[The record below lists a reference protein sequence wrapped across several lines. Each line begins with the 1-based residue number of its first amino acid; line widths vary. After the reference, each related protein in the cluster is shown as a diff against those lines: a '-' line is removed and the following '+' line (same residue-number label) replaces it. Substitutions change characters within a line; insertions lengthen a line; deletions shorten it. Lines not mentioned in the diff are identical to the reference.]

1 MNKVLT
7 TVILKGIRYAS
18 LIPLLSVLAT
28 AQTATWQ
35 QVQPGTHSW
44 QDPLNWSTGVV
55 PNGTSAVVSFGNNP
69 LGAQTIGLDE
79 NVVFGTLSFGN
90 SKGSYTLAASM
101 ADTLTLFNDGFG
113 ATISNLGTAS
123 NVISTVLDLADG
135 PNTFHIADGRLTLD
149 GVVTGSNGFTKTGDG
164 WLVLRRSN
172 TYTGETSLEDGIT
185 LVAQANNDNAVLGA
199 TGAGNGTLILPGA
212 TLAFVNDGSDAGS
225 TTTGGGTLNTETVS
239 VSGSGYLNNG
249 AIRSYAGRE
258 QNVVGG
264 AVTITGDTRFQSQA
278 GTLAFASTT
287 TLGSNNLR
295 VGGTGFVSFGTADTN
310 GNVTGNGTITH
321 FGINGFRMMQTTNAF
336 AGSIVSELGEIRAEN
351 GNNTTGVNPYSN
363 LASLTLRNSALR
375 LIFPNGAAT
384 APSVVANARFS
395 TTAPISMRSSYIY
408 LEHAAF
414 GTVGTANVN
423 LFNYNVAQ
431 GFGQTTLES
440 GGNKITTRSARAGGS
455 VTLTFADLIR
465 PNPATILE
473 LQIDSLQDNAFWG
486 ITGGRHRILNSALEA
501 TSTNVPFVG
510 GWAFYGGE
518 FLKYVAVANGGFGYR
533 QLETADQAVDTTEA
547 TWNSAQNVRI
557 TSANRSL
564 PLGTTT
570 INSLNLRSTT
580 GRTLS
585 GVAGSTLVVESGGIL
600 TSDATHT
607 LSVPSLTA
615 GAGDNY
621 HLNLITWSSNNI
633 RSAIVDNGANA
644 VSLVKAGSNTSS
656 FFTANSYTGKT
667 YLVDGMFRDV
677 IGARNTIALGGGNL
691 HMVGD
696 ADSQAVYET
705 DLSFSRALGAG
716 NGEVQFTGGGG
727 FGGGSV
733 GFSAYGAPINVNFGG
748 AASTVV
754 WGSTHFNPGIFTLN
768 GGNATHVVTL
778 ANPVDLGNE
787 QRYIRLDGN
796 ASAGNR
802 AVLGV
807 MAGDLFNGGVVK
819 RGGGVLV
826 FDNAK
831 TYTQGTIVNEGELWL
846 RGQGTAG
853 ANVVGND
860 ILIGSAARL
869 KLDGPANVGSRQLIS
884 MLNQEDN
891 NASAIAFGPGYG
903 DGSNIRFHTFLSDAD
918 AAGQLGSHD
927 VYIHNQQTGNDRR
940 NRIAVQ
946 ISGLHNFSADVMD
959 QIVNVAP
966 DVEAWFGADTGNG
979 TFTGTSL
986 PATGR
991 TKTGSNKF
999 FRLGSGGGTITI
1011 ANANVLDGPSPL
1023 IVGAEDQNG
1032 RVNIGG
1038 VVYLPQAQNYS
1049 GTVAQTVGTALT
1061 AGNLIGAGGVLVV
1074 GNNGALNSGNN
1085 NISLRGGEI
1094 RFGINP
1100 NNSFLGGV
1108 DTQYALRNI
1117 FVKTANAVV
1126 RTIPITGGSNGIL
1139 QLNEL
1144 TMRMDDADRVVTI
1157 GTIGTHYT
1165 QTVFNGAVTLENGAT
1180 ARNAFIDVGIDNS
1193 FQSGIGVAVLN
1204 GVVAQTGAGAVNL
1217 QKRQGGALVLKN
1229 DNTYAG
1235 STNVQQGRL
1244 VIAHPGAAGIA
1255 GSTINMNTNNDRR
1268 SDLEFLL
1275 DGTGPFTVDNIIN
1288 TNGGNDGSTRII
1300 RVGSLD
1306 GASTNQEVRVASLI
1320 SNAGGAAT
1328 TGNAASAIYFDGNN
1342 GYKLT
1347 ITGATT
1353 LTRTLTD
1360 FRTRGALVTLAGA
1373 VGGAGALN
1381 KYEQGT
1387 LVLSGNNAYTGATAI
1402 YSGYLVAASDT
1413 AFGNTSSA
1421 ITFNGGSFGQLLASG
1436 TRTIN
1441 RAITNSATG
1450 STQTVGGL
1458 DTGAKTFSGP
1468 ITLARGINVTA
1479 VPGGDVSF
1487 TGVISGATFGVTMA
1501 GSGTVILNP
1510 AGGTGNTYTGATT
1523 VANGTLV
1530 GRAQATSGS
1539 PFGVNSAFTITNGA
1553 LRLENTTGGANTTVS
1568 TGALNVSSGNA
1579 TVVVDNTTSAST
1591 TFTFGSLVRTNS
1603 GTLVLRGA
1611 TTDIGSAGAE
1621 KVSFTAAPTVA
1632 KGTIGTW
1639 AAIQSSGN
1647 AAHFAGFSGGN
1658 IVTATYTASNVDLD
1672 TAAGASDLL
1681 DLGAVG
1687 GNLTAARTA
1696 YAFRTNAL
1704 VNLNGNTLKLG
1715 DAPSGTIGQAG
1726 MILNNGAD
1734 VTSGTVDMGTNALHV
1749 YTDDAAVSTLSSAIG
1764 NFRNNANNTLTTRL
1778 VKYGPGTLELSN
1790 AASNYQG
1797 NIQVSQGTLSL
1808 TAANVVPTF
1817 ANLNAVTGTTVTIQ
1831 PGATVRLNGNNQEFG
1846 NFAGSVVV
1854 SPVLNT
1860 AGTLDLGGATLTFGR
1875 QGSNTTFSGQLV
1887 GGAGSRLVKLGGGR
1901 LTLDNWDASRPN
1913 SLETLEILQGVVN
1926 TMANDQSW
1934 SSPTS
1939 FANSLPASTNVILRG
1954 GTWEVRV
1961 IGDSTGNFQLIPL
1974 GNNIV
1979 HSGGDSTLNTDRL
1992 HGGANK
1998 VVTFGSLTLDK
2009 QRFLV
2014 NGGNAIYPRFE
2025 GAITLTSNA
2034 RIQTDAPLLLNGAI
2048 SGSYTLA
2055 KTGASNLEINADNSA
2070 WNGGTVATD
2079 GLILFGSRVP
2089 EVSERYMAGTN
2100 LFSYSATANLGT
2112 GDIIINRN
2120 TLIRLNA
2127 PSNVLTAQGQRV
2139 QTFSNLQNAGLARID
2154 IGVDAPVTDYGLRS
2168 TTNGAL
2174 TVGLNDGFYTNTLD
2188 QSLMGNGRWML
2199 GAWSTTFYTQSKLG
2213 YGIDNIYRFG
2223 GANGAF
2229 NVTQAGAVFG
2239 PTSVEV
2245 GSDMVP
2251 NGFAITNG
2259 NGQVQF
2265 YGDQTYTGNT
2275 IIRRNRETGSQQNF
2289 LAFHG
2294 DLASP
2299 VIDVYGR
2306 LMARGAGRFTND
2318 AGAQVNT
2325 VNLYPGSVLR
2335 LDYNM
2340 DVNDSMMTS
2349 RLENSN
2355 LGLAAT
2361 ENKWG
2366 DSTPMVLDG
2375 ATFNLL
2381 ASGGRVNREV
2391 VGAITVRNGA
2401 AVLLERNGTNSQ
2413 IIVETPSVTRVGQA
2427 TFAIR
2432 ENADEL
2438 GRVDLQG
2445 QKFFIDNGT
2454 SMLDARGL
2462 LPVWMINPSRNTF
2475 LTYNANLG
2483 IQNAAFTASTT
2494 TAAAGASFLGG
2505 LTSTSVASYGVGV
2518 GDATLTGPVN
2528 VYALRI
2534 AHEASG
2540 NDATLTGGQI
2550 NIHSGGLIV
2559 DNRDNARVNFDTTA
2573 VYFGDGTTPV
2583 EAVVYSDQ
2591 SNITTRFGGV
2601 VTAANFTMH
2610 GAGNV
2615 QFTNTGNV
2623 ITGNIQMNSGKL
2635 FLDGAG
2641 TAGNS
2646 NASITLAG
2654 DWLQNN
2660 DGQQMAELWLR
2671 TNNNANTTWNN
2682 SLVIAENVPY
2692 ARIIGGRYTG
2702 TSTATAT
2709 NTISGSLT
2717 IHGTNTLQGTTL
2729 IVGSTGTG
2737 SSENTHNLTI
2747 IGATTIGGT
2756 APVGIRVE
2764 QGGRVLQLTGAVT
2777 GSAPI
2782 LKSGDGTL
2790 RLDGNNTA
2798 LSSSV
2803 TLNRGEISGF
2813 GDNANNFFGTGNY
2826 TLNFGTLRMSMFAAR
2841 SYFTAANQS
2850 MAVNGAV
2857 TLLRERTGS
2866 GTIGAVTIGAN
2877 NNSNAIRTSNAANLR
2892 VNNVTFG
2899 DDWNIES
2906 RLIINDTASIYNDNA
2921 DIWLRDQLE
2930 GGGRL
2935 TRLGIWNIYFDN
2947 NAPNTNWTGVL
2958 DLQAGMTRMLQS
2970 GDTLGGPGSSVLL
2983 HPAASL
2989 TLRTVGNLGTGNGL
3003 TQLRTT
3009 SATSLP
3015 VLGIGLPAEFAN
3027 LYNHIDSL
3035 TPMGNRNGVLAL
3047 DAGQTFTADPNMAG
3061 FQNGNWFLGSV
3072 SGATLN
3078 ALSVAPWGPS
3088 GNQFL
3093 IGGGGSTL
3101 TLNPSTAGAQ
3111 FAGSNQMV
3119 IGSPLNVFG
3128 HLTTAFGANSDN
3140 TYSGGTFVSLSRN
3153 MDGTYRGAALV
3164 VQGGAVGTGTTF
3176 RTPLGSG
3183 GVDLFGEVRFE
3194 GASGTA
3200 ANSATTNANA
3210 WTLHPGSRIRFDNG
3224 TAFTGSGTT
3233 GNYATGTLGGG
3244 GRWADAVG
3252 ISLNTSV
3259 LELYADDTDHIANR
3273 EVIGD
3278 LIAAGGS
3285 EVVIRRRGAFWAELD
3300 AGNLTRGSNGT
3311 LMITT
3316 MVTDTNTAGIIGTG
3330 TTNANATRFLI
3341 DNAAALTASNGMI
3354 QPWIISRLDGQFL
3367 KYDTTNGFQ
3376 LVTQGTPLADYV
3388 ATTTTTLDAAVLG
3401 GVNNGSR
3408 ILSLQ
3413 GSANFTL
3420 GANLDIH
3427 ALRLERDINVSADGL
3442 YKSITIRSG
3451 GLTQF
3456 ANTPTI
3462 NADLYFGAAG
3472 NGTGEA
3478 LIHASNNT
3486 LQINGRIFAS
3496 QVTKFG
3502 TSFLN
3507 IRSDQPQF
3515 AGNWVINGGGIQ
3527 FLTPGA
3533 ASTGEVIL
3541 NGSRMND
3548 RDNTYNLTEVRYNFN
3563 SGSPDLFTWNSGK
3576 ITAYDQNRVYA
3587 VTASDR
3593 LQQLPA
3599 IDLRTTNTIAGTG
3612 QMGLLYLQADGLR
3625 TTVRT
3630 GTVTLYDHY
3639 QIQVESGSFGTGS
3652 TTGFQLG
3659 AGDGTGGLNNSGQF
3673 DLRKVGD
3680 GVLTLGNNT
3689 ASFTGGR
3696 SITIGEGAVRVLH
3709 AGAFGGA
3716 GNTANIEQG
3725 GVLEIAVASW
3735 SPSATLSM
3743 QPGAIERW
3751 AVNGA
3756 RSGSHTLP
3764 SGVHLQIMANQTGTK
3779 TVTLDGGSIMGYLP
3793 RDWDHVAII
3802 HQLGSGITLNLASD
3816 SFLGQPY
3823 ASSNNSVWDQSRIYD
3838 IGKINQTNANNP
3850 NDMGLRGS
3858 YLQIH
3863 GNITGPGGLTKIGQD
3878 IILLN
3883 GANTYEGSTVVENG
3897 ILQIGRNNSLPVGT
3911 DLRLETSSGMFD
3923 LNGFNQEV
3931 ASLAGDQGSVNNGAF
3946 ALNTLTVNQAGNS
3959 TYGGTLDGNVS
3970 LVKSNAGALSLAGV
3984 SAMRGD
3990 LIISG
3995 GSVALTGS
4003 GSVSES
4009 RWISVG
4015 SGTSFDL
4022 TGRTG
4027 GAYSFDGLISGGGVG
4042 SLRADNANRGRILGS
4057 ISLSDNVGTHARTA
4071 ALKPGGS
4078 SGGAYATAGDQI
4090 GHLQITGDLSLA
4102 GGLYGSSTK
4111 TERLTLQLAAP
4122 TSTLSALGWDGSSL
4136 AAWLTANA
4144 APVLNGEQGDLSGHD
4159 YVNVGG
4165 AVTLNEHGTVG
4176 VALTNSY
4183 TPAFGD
4189 IFNLLDWTTITANT
4203 FNAGPARVG
4212 GGSGYDLNLP
4222 DLSAYQLGWNTDL
4235 FLSHGVLVV
4244 APEPGR
4250 MLLVFLGLAGL
4261 CLRRRR

>member
-7 TVILKGIRYAS
+7 TAILKGIRYAS
-18 LIPLLSVLAT
+18 LIPLLSLMAT

-135 PNTFHIADGRLTLD
+135 PNTLHIADGRLTLD

-164 WLVLRRSN
+164 WLVLRRTN
-172 TYTGETSLEDGIT
+172 TYTGETLLQGGIT
-185 LVAQANNDNAVLGA
+185 LVAQAENDNAVLGA
-199 TGAGNGTLILPGA
+199 TGTGNGTLIATGA
-212 TLAFVNDGSDAGS
+212 TLALINDGSNAS
-225 TTTGGGTLNTETVS
+225 SSTTGGASVNTEAVS
-239 VSGSGYLNNG
+239 VSGAGYLNNG

-258 QNVVGG
+258 QNQLTG
-264 AVTITGDTRFQSQA
+264 AVSVTGDTRFQSQA
-278 GTLAFASTT
+278 GTLAFTSTVN
-287 TLGSNNLR
+287 LGSNNLR
-295 VGGTGFVSFGTADTN
+295 VGGTGFVSLTGAVQGT
-310 GNVTGNGTITH
+310 GTITH
-321 FGINGFRMMQTTNAF
+321 FGISGFRMQNTTASNSFSGA
-336 AGSIVSELGEIRAEN
+336 IISELGEVRAEN
-351 GNNTTGVNPYSN
+351 SDANGLTAYDNVSALTVKNGYLHIMAPTSGTFTVKSRVPDDLPITLQAGRIRIESLSFNSTNGFAWAETVGDVTSTLGHTYFDFRDTNADSGTRVLTVN
-363 LASLTLRNSALR
+363 SLTRSS
-375 LIFPNGAAT
+375 
-384 APSVVANARFS
+384 PSVTFQLGGDGAVATNIGNGTLGNRYRFFN
-395 TTAPISMRSSYIY
+395 TA
-408 LEHAAF
+408 LD
-414 GTVGTANVN
+414 
-423 LFNYNVAQ
+423 
-431 GFGQTTLES
+431 
-440 GGNKITTRSARAGGS
+440 GGG
-455 VTLTFADLIR
+455 
-465 PNPATILE
+465 
-473 LQIDSLQDNAFWG
+473 
-486 ITGGRHRILNSALEA
+486 H
-501 TSTNVPFVG
+501 VPFVG
-510 GWAFYGGE
+510 GWAYLNKEFMKYNDQSLGG
-518 FLKYVAVANGGFGYR
+518 NGYR
-533 QLETADQAVDTTEA
+533 ALEAADYHIDQAEA
-547 TWNSAQNVRI
+547 TWDASKNIKI
-557 TSANRSL
+557 TSANRTLS
-564 PLGTTT
+564 
-570 INSLNLRSTT
+570 INTSIQSLNILSTT
-580 GRTLS
+580 GRTLGGS
-585 GVAGSTLVVESGGIL
+585 AGAILEIGSGGLL

-607 LSVPSLTA
+607 ISVPFLTA
-615 GAGDNY
+615 GAASDY
-621 HLNLITWSSNNI
+621 HLYDIAWSSNI
-633 RSAIVDNGANA
+633 FRSVVADNGANP
-644 VSLVKAGSNTSS
+644 VSLVKAAGGTTSFLAANT
-656 FFTANSYTGKT
+656 YTGT
-667 YLVDGMFRDV
+667 TFINEGHLRDV
-677 IGARNTIALGGGNL
+677 IGARGIVGLGSGNL
-691 HMVGD
+691 TFAG
-696 ADSQAVYET
+696 SPINQATYESDRDFT
-705 DLSFSRALGAG
+705 RALGAG
-716 NGEVQFTGGGG
+716 AGQVQFLS
-727 FGGGSV
+727 GSGV

-748 AASTVV
+748 AGDTLV
-754 WGSTHFNPGIFTLN
+754 WGSPHFNPGIFTLN
-768 GGNATHVVTL
+768 GGNATHVATL
-778 ANPVDLGNE
+778 VNPVDLNNE

-802 AVLGV
+802 QVIGI

-860 ILIGSAARL
+860 IMIGGASRL
-869 KLDGPANVGSRQLIS
+869 KIDGPANIGSRQLIS
-884 MLNQEDN
+884 MANTDDN
-891 NASAIAFGPGYG
+891 SASAIAFGPGYG
-903 DGSNIRFHTFLSDAD
+903 DGSGIRFHTILTDAS
-918 AAGQLGSHD
+918 AAGQLGAYD
-927 VYIHNQQTGNDRR
+927 FYIHNQQTTDSRR
-940 NRIAVQ
+940 NRVAVQ

-979 TFTGTSL
+979 TFTGASL

-991 TKTGSNKF
+991 TKTGGNTF
-999 FRLGSGGGTITI
+999 FRLGSGGGTLTL
-1011 ANANVLDGPSPL
+1011 ANANVLDGAFPL
-1023 IVGAEDQNG
+1023 IVGAEDNNG
-1032 RVNIGG
+1032 RTNIGG

-1049 GTVAQTVGTALT
+1049 GTVTQTVGTALT

-1074 GNNGALNSGNN
+1074 GGNGALNNGNN

-1117 FVKTANAVV
+1117 HVKSANAVV

-1139 QLNEL
+1139 QLNDL
-1144 TMRMDDADRVVTI
+1144 TMRMDDADRVLTV

-1165 QTVFNGAVTLENGAT
+1165 QTVFNGAATLENGAT
-1180 ARNAFIDVGIDNS
+1180 ARNAFFDVGTDNS
-1193 FQSGIGVAVLN
+1193 FQSGVGILVFN
-1204 GVVAQTGAGAVNL
+1204 GVLSQTGTGAVNL
-1217 QKRQGGALVLKN
+1217 QKRQGGVLVLKN
-1229 DNTYAG
+1229 DNTYSG
-1235 STNVQQGRL
+1235 TTNLQQGRL
-1244 VIAHPGAAGIA
+1244 VIAHPGAAGNA
-1255 GSTINMNTNNDRR
+1255 GTTINMSTNNDRR
-1268 SDLEFLL
+1268 SDLEFLI
-1275 DGTGPFTVDNIIN
+1275 DGAGPFTVNNVVN
-1288 TNGGNDGSTRII
+1288 TNGGNDNSTRVI

-1306 GASTNQEVRVASLI
+1306 GSSSNQEIRLASLV
-1320 SNAGGAAT
+1320 SNAAGATT
-1328 TGNAASAIYFDGNN
+1328 TGNTASALYFDSNQ
-1342 GYKLT
+1342 GYRLT
-1347 ITGATT
+1347 VTGATT

-1360 FRTRGALVTLAGA
+1360 FRTRGALLTLEGA
-1373 VGGAGALN
+1373 VGGGGALH

-1387 LVLSGNNAYTGATAI
+1387 LVLAGTNTYTGATNI
-1402 YSGYLVAASDT
+1402 YNGYVVAASDT
-1413 AFGNTSSA
+1413 AFGGATSA
-1421 ITFNGGSFGQLLASG
+1421 VTFNGTSFAQILASG

-1458 DTGAKTFSGP
+1458 DTGAKTFSGAV
-1468 ITLARGINVTA
+1468 TLTRGINVTA
-1479 VPGGDVSF
+1479 LPGGDVSF
-1487 TGVISGATFGVTMA
+1487 TGVMSGAGGVTMA
-1501 GSGTVILNP
+1501 GTGTVILSNS
-1510 AGGTGNTYTGATT
+1510 NTYTGATT

-1530 GRAQATSGS
+1530 GRAQASGS
-1539 PFGVNSAFTITNGA
+1539 PFGNNSAFTITNGA
-1553 LRLENTTGGANTTVS
+1553 LRLENTTGGTNNTTT

-1579 TVVVDNTTSAST
+1579 TIVVDNAASTGT
-1591 TFTFGSLVRTNS
+1591 TFTFGSLVRTNNA
-1603 GTLVLRGA
+1603 TVVLRGV
-1611 TTDIGSAGAE
+1611 TTDLGTAGNEKLAFTSAPA
-1621 KVSFTAAPTVA
+1621 VA

-1639 AAIQSSGN
+1639 AVIQNGGN
-1647 AAHFAGFSGGN
+1647 AGHYAGVSGSN
-1658 IVTATYTASNVDLD
+1658 IATASYSS
-1672 TAAGASDLL
+1672 SDLNSSSAADLVNL
-1681 DLGAVG
+1681 DVAGSTLSAD
-1687 GNLTAARTA
+1687 RSA
-1696 YAFRTNAL
+1696 YAFRTNANVL
-1704 VNLNGNTLKLG
+1704 LGSNTLKLG
-1715 DAPSGTIGQAG
+1715 DAPSSTVGQAG

-1734 VTSGTVDMGTNALHV
+1734 VTGGTVDIGTNALSI
-1749 YTDDAAVSTLSSAIG
+1749 YTDDAAVSTFSSAIT

-1778 VKYGPGTLELSN
+1778 VKFGPGTLEISS
-1790 AASNYQG
+1790 AASTYQG

-1808 TAANVVPTF
+1808 TAPNVIPTF
-1817 ANLNAVTGTTVTIQ
+1817 SNINAVTGSTVIIQ

-1846 NFAGSVVV
+1846 NFSGTTIV

-1875 QGSNTTFSGQLV
+1875 QGSSTVFSGQLI
-1887 GGAGSRLVKLGGGR
+1887 GGAGSRLVKVGGGR

-1913 SLETLEILQGVVN
+1913 SLDTLEVLQGVV
-1926 TMANDQSW
+1926 QSW
-1934 SSPTS
+1934 HNDNSWATPNG
-1939 FANSLPASTNVILRG
+1939 FASSLPSTTQILLRG
-1954 GTWEVRV
+1954 GEWEAYVV
-1961 IGDSTGNFQLIPL
+1961 GDNTSNFQFIPMGQSITARD
-1974 GNNIV
+1974 GNAVLDTNRWQ
-1979 HSGGDSTLNTDRL
+1979 GST
-1992 HGGANK
+1992 ANK
-1998 VVTFGSLTLDK
+1998 ILGFDTLTVDK
-2009 QRFLV
+2009 NILTIT
-2014 NGGNAIYPRFE
+2014 GGNAIYPRFA
-2025 GAITLTSNA
+2025 GAFTMTANA
-2034 RIQTDAPLLLNGAI
+2034 RLQTDAPLLLNGTI
-2048 SGSYTLA
+2048 NGYFTLT
-2055 KTGASNLEINADNSA
+2055 KTGSSNLEINADNSA
-2070 WNGGTVATD
+2070 WSGGTVLHD
-2079 GLILFGSRVP
+2079 GTLLFGSRTP
-2089 EVSERYMAGTN
+2089 EVGERYMAGTN

-2112 GDIIINRN
+2112 GDIVVNRS
-2120 TLIRLNA
+2120 TAIRLNA
-2127 PSNVLTAQGQRV
+2127 PTNVLTAQGQRV
-2139 QTFSNLQNAGLARID
+2139 QTFSNLQNAGLARVD
-2154 IGVDAPVTDYGLRS
+2154 IGLDAPLTDYGLRS

-2174 TVGLNDGFYTNTLD
+2174 TVGLNDGFFTNSLD
-2188 QSLMGNGRWML
+2188 QSLMGNGRWAV
-2199 GAWSTTFYTQSKLG
+2199 GAWTTTFYTAAKLG
-2213 YGIDNIYRFG
+2213 YGIDNTYRFAG
-2223 GANGAF
+2223 VNGVF
-2229 NVTQAGAVFG
+2229 NITQANALSG
-2239 PTSVEV
+2239 PATLEV
-2245 GSDMVP
+2245 GMDMTP
-2251 NGFAITNG
+2251 NGFAINSG
-2259 NGQVQF
+2259 NAQVQL
-2265 YGDQTYTGNT
+2265 YGDQSYTGNT
-2275 IIRRNRETGSQQNF
+2275 IIRRNRETGSTQNF

-2318 AGAQVNT
+2318 AGDQVNT

-2335 LDYNM
+2335 FDYNM
-2340 DVNDSMMTS
+2340 DVNDSMATS

-2366 DSTPMVLDG
+2366 DSTPLLLDG

-2381 ASGGRVNREV
+2381 SSGGRVNREK
-2391 VGAITVRNGA
+2391 VGDITVRNGA
-2401 AVLLERNGTNSQ
+2401 AVYLERNSTNGQ
-2413 IIVETPSVTRVGQA
+2413 IILETPSITRVGQA

-2445 QKFFIDNGT
+2445 QKFFIDNGAT
-2454 SMLDARGL
+2454 MLDARGL

-2475 LTYNANLG
+2475 LTYNANFG
-2483 IQNAAFTASTT
+2483 VQNAAFTASTT
-2494 TAAAGASFLGG
+2494 TAATGATFLGG

-2518 GDATLTGPVN
+2518 GDATLAGPVN

-2583 EAVVYSDQ
+2583 EALVYSDQ

-2646 NASITLAG
+2646 NTSITLAG

-2702 TSTATAT
+2702 TSTAAAT

-2747 IGATTIGGT
+2747 NGATTLGGS
-2756 APVGIRVE
+2756 APIGIRVE
-2764 QGGRVLQLTGAVT
+2764 QSGRVLQLTGAVT

-2790 RLDGNNTA
+2790 RLDGNNID
-2798 LSSSV
+2798 LSSPV
-2803 TLNRGEISGF
+2803 TLNRGEIRGL
-2813 GDNANNFFGTGNY
+2813 GNNTNNFFGTGDY
-2826 TLNFGTLRMSMFAAR
+2826 TLNFGTLRFSTSSAR
-2841 SYFTAANQS
+2841 PFFTTANQLIS
-2850 MAVNGAV
+2850 VNGAV
-2857 TLLRERTGS
+2857 TFVRDRNGGAS
-2866 GTIGAVTIGAN
+2866 NQTITIGAN
-2877 NNSNAIRTSNAANLR
+2877 NNGNVLRTGGAANLR
-2892 VNNVTFG
+2892 IQSDSFG
-2899 DDWNIES
+2899 DTWVLES
-2906 RLIINDTASIYNDNA
+2906 RLVVNDSASIFNDNA
-2921 DIWLRDQLE
+2921 TVHLRDQLE

-2947 NAPNTNWTGVL
+2947 NAANSNWTGIL
-2958 DLQAGMTRMLQS
+2958 DLQAGMTRVLQN

-2983 HPAASL
+2983 HPTASL
-2989 TLRTVGNLGTGNGL
+2989 TVRSVANLGTGNGL
-3003 TQLRTT
+3003 SQLRTT
-3009 SATSLP
+3009 SSTSNT
-3015 VLGIGLPAEFAN
+3015 VLGIGLASEFAN
-3027 LYNHIDSL
+3027 LYAHFNSL
-3035 TPMGNRNGVLAL
+3035 TTVGSRRGVLAL
-3047 DAGQTFTADPNMAG
+3047 DAGATFSVDPAMAG
-3061 FQNGNWFLGSV
+3061 FQNGEWFLGSV

-3078 ALSVAPWGPS
+3078 AASIAPWGPG

-3111 FAGSNQMV
+3111 FAGANEMV
-3119 IGSPLNVFG
+3119 IGSQLNVFG
-3128 HLTTAFGANSDN
+3128 YITTVFGSNADNS
-3140 TYSGGTFVSLSRN
+3140 YSGGTRVHLTRN
-3153 MDGTYRGAALV
+3153 MDGGYRGAALLL
-3164 VQGGAVGTGTTF
+3164 QGGANGTGATF

-3183 GVDLFGEVRFE
+3183 AVDVFGEVRIE

-3200 ANSATTNANA
+3200 VNSATTNANT
-3210 WTLHPGSRIRFDNG
+3210 WTFHPGSRIRFDNN
-3224 TAFTGSGTT
+3224 TPFTGSGTT
-3233 GNYATGTLGGG
+3233 GNLATGTLGGG
-3244 GRWADAVG
+3244 GRWADSVG
-3252 ISLNTSV
+3252 IDLNTSV
-3259 LELYADDTDHIANR
+3259 LELYGDATDHIANR
-3273 EVIGD
+3273 EVVGD
-3278 LIAAGGS
+3278 ITVGRGS
-3285 EVVIRRRGAFWAELD
+3285 EVVIRRAGANWAELV
-3300 AGNLTRGSNGT
+3300 AGNLTRNGNGT
-3311 LMITT
+3311 LMIST
-3316 MVTDTNTAGIIGTG
+3316 MVDSTNTAGILGTVAG
-3330 TTNANATRFLI
+3330 AANATRFLVANSGDLI
-3341 DNAAALTASNGMI
+3341 SNNMVA
-3354 QPWIISRLDGQFL
+3354 PWIISRFDGQFL
-3367 KYDTTNGFQ
+3367 KYDNALGFQ
-3376 LVTQGTPLADYV
+3376 ILTQGGAPANYV
-3388 ATTTTTLDAAVLG
+3388 ATSTTTLTSAVLG
-3401 GVNNGSR
+3401 ANDGSR
-3408 ILSLQ
+3408 IVSLE

-3420 GANLDIH
+3420 GDNLDIH
-3427 ALRLERDINVSADGL
+3427 ALRVSRDINVSADGL
-3442 YKSITIRSG
+3442 YNSIIIRSG

-3486 LQINGRIFAS
+3486 LQINGRIFAG

-3502 TSFLN
+3502 TGFLN
-3507 IRSDQPQF
+3507 VRSDQPQF
-3515 AGNWVINGGGIQ
+3515 TGNWVIHGGGIQ

-3563 SGSPDLFTWNSGK
+3563 SGSPDLFTWNGGK

-3587 VTASDR
+3587 TTASDR

-3599 IDLRTTNTIAGTG
+3599 IDLRTTNAVAGTG
-3612 QMGLLYLQADGLR
+3612 QMGLLFLQADGAR

-3630 GTVTLYDHY
+3630 GTVTLFDHY
-3639 QIQVESGSFGTGS
+3639 QLHVESGTYGTGS
-3652 TTGFQLG
+3652 TTGIQLG
-3659 AGDGTGGLNNSGQF
+3659 SGVGTGGLNNGGQF

-3680 GVLTLGNNT
+3680 GVLILGDNS

-3725 GVLEIAVASW
+3725 GVLEIAVGGW
-3735 SPSATLSM
+3735 SPTATLTM
-3743 QPGAIERW
+3743 QPGAMERW

-3756 RSGSHTLP
+3756 RSGDHVLP
-3764 SGVHLQIMANQTGTK
+3764 AGVHLQIMANQTGSK
-3779 TVTLDGGSIMGYLP
+3779 TITLDGGSLMGYLP

-3823 ASSNNSVWDQSRIYD
+3823 ASSNNSLWDQSRIYD
-3838 IGKINQTNANNP
+3838 IGKINQTNASNP

-3863 GNITGPGGLTKIGQD
+3863 GNITGPGGLTKVGQD

-3946 ALNTLTVNQAGNS
+3946 ALNTLTVNQATAS

-3970 LVKSNAGALSLAGV
+3970 LVKSHTGVLTLAGV

-3990 LIISG
+3990 LIING

-4015 SGTSFDL
+4015 TDTSFDL

-4027 GAYSFDGLISGGGVG
+4027 GAYTYDGLISGGGVG
-4042 SLRADNANRGRILGS
+4042 ALRVDNANRGRILGS
-4057 ISLSDNVGTHARTA
+4057 ISLSDNVGTHARTG

-4078 SGGAYATAGDQI
+4078 SAGAYATAGDQV

-4122 TSTLSALGWDGSSL
+4122 TSTLSALGWDGSAL

-4176 VALTNSY
+4176 IALTNSY

>member
-7 TVILKGIRYAS
+7 SLMLKGICCVG
-18 LIPLLSVLAT
+18 LIPWMTAPSM
-28 AQTATWQ
+28 AQTVTWQ
-35 QVQPGTHSW
+35 QVQTGSHSW
-44 QDPLNWSTGVV
+44 QDGANWSGGLA
-55 PNGTSAVVSFGNNP
+55 PNGTSAVVSFGYNP

-79 NVVFGTLSFGN
+79 NVVLGTLSFGN

-101 ADTLTLFNDGFG
+101 ANTLTLFNDGLG

-123 NVISTVLDLADG
+123 NVISTILDLADG
-135 PNTFHIADGRLTLD
+135 PNTFNIADGRLTLD

-164 WLVLRRSN
+164 WLVLRRTN
-172 TYTGETSLEDGIT
+172 TFTGEATLQGGIT
-185 LVAQANNDNAVLGA
+185 LVAQAEDNNAVLGA
-199 TGAGNGTLILPGA
+199 TGTGNGTLIVSGA
-212 TLAFVNDGSDAGS
+212 TLALINDGSNAS
-225 TTTGGGTLNTETVS
+225 SSTTGGASVNTETVS
-239 VSGSGYLNNG
+239 VSGAGYLNNG

-258 QNVVGG
+258 QNQLTG
-264 AVTITGDTRFQSQA
+264 AVTVTGDTRFQSLA
-278 GTLAFASTT
+278 GTLAFTSTVN
-287 TLGSNNLR
+287 LGANNLR
-295 VGGTGFVSFGTADTN
+295 AGGNGFVSLSGPVQ
-310 GNVTGNGTITH
+310 GSGTITH
-321 FGINGFRMMQTTNAF
+321 FGINGFRMQDLTANNTFSGA
-336 AGSIVSELGEIRAEN
+336 IVSELGEVRAEN
-351 GNNTTGVNPYSN
+351 SNTTTGLNPYANVS
-363 LASLTLRNSALR
+363 SLTVKNGLLNIFTNTTTASVQNRLDDDIPISLTAGRIRMENPSFNGTNTIAWSETVGAVTATLGHTYFDFRDTSAGTGTRTLTVTSLTR
-375 LIFPNGAAT
+375 SN
-384 APSVVANARFS
+384 PSVTFQ
-395 TTAPISMRSSYIY
+395 
-408 LEHAAF
+408 LGGE
-414 GTVGTANVN
+414 G
-423 LFNYNVAQ
+423 NVAANI
-431 GFGQTTLES
+431 GAVIS
-440 GGNKITTRSARAGGS
+440 GDTGARYRFFNTA
-455 VTLTFADLIR
+455 L
-465 PNPATILE
+465 
-473 LQIDSLQDNAFWG
+473 DSG
-486 ITGGRHRILNSALEA
+486 P
-501 TSTNVPFVG
+501 NVPFVG
-510 GWAFYGGE
+510 GWAYLNKEFMKYNALGLGG
-518 FLKYVAVANGGFGYR
+518 NGYR
-533 QLETADQAVDTTEA
+533 ALEAADYHIEQAEG
-547 TWNSAQNVRI
+547 TWDASKNIKI
-557 TSANRSL
+557 TSANRTLSL
-564 PLGTTT
+564 NTT
-570 INSLNLRSTT
+570 IQSLNILSTT
-580 GRTLS
+580 GRTLGGS
-585 GVAGSTLVVESGGIL
+585 AGAILEVGSGGII

-607 LSVPSLTA
+607 ISVPFLTA
-615 GAGDNY
+615 GAASDY
-621 HLNLITWSSNNI
+621 HLYDIAWSSNI
-633 RSAIVDNGANA
+633 FRSVVADNGANP
-644 VSLVKAGSNTSS
+644 VSFVKAAGGTTSFLAANT
-656 FFTANSYTGKT
+656 YTGTT
-667 YLVDGMFRDV
+667 YINEGFFRDV
-677 IGARNTIALGGGNL
+677 IGARNTVALGSGNL
-691 HMVGD
+691 TFAG
-696 ADSQAVYET
+696 SPINQATYET
-705 DLSFSRALGAG
+705 DRDFSRALGSGAG
-716 NGEVQFTGGGG
+716 QVQFLS
-727 FGGGSV
+727 GSGV
-733 GFSAYGAPINVNFGG
+733 GFSAYGAPVNINFGG
-748 AASTVV
+748 AGAPLV

-768 GGNATHVVTL
+768 GGNASHVVTL
-778 ANPVDLGNE
+778 TNPVDLGNE
-787 QRYIRLDGN
+787 QRYIRLDGG
-796 ASAGNR
+796 ASGGNR
-802 AVLGV
+802 ASIGV
-807 MAGDLFNGGVVK
+807 MAGDLYNGGIVK

-826 FDNAK
+826 FDNVK
-831 TYTQGTIVNEGELWL
+831 TYNQGTIINEGELWL

-860 ILIGSAARL
+860 IQIGPASRL
-869 KLDGPANVGSRQLIS
+869 KLDGPANIGSRQLVS
-884 MLNQEDN
+884 MYNADDN

-903 DGSNIRFHTFLSDAD
+903 DGSGLRFHTFLSDAN
-918 AAGQLGSHD
+918 AAGQLGAYD
-927 VYIHNQQTGNDRR
+927 IYLHNQQTGDNRR
-940 NRIAVQ
+940 NRVAVQ
-946 ISGLHNFSADVMD
+946 ISGLHNFSADVMN
-959 QIVNVAP
+959 QILNVAP

-979 TFTGTSL
+979 TFTGASL
-986 PATGR
+986 SATGR
-991 TKTGSNKF
+991 NKTGGNAF
-999 FRLGSGGGTITI
+999 FRLGSGGGTITL
-1011 ANANVLDGPSPL
+1011 ANANVLDGAFPL

-1049 GTVAQTVGTALT
+1049 GTVSQTVGTALT

-1074 GNNGALNSGNN
+1074 GNNGALNNGNN

-1117 FVKTANAVV
+1117 HVKSANAVV

-1144 TMRMDDADRVVTI
+1144 TMRMDDADRVVSVNS
-1157 GTIGTHYT
+1157 IGTHYT

-1180 ARNAFIDVGIDNS
+1180 ARGAFFDVGNDNS
-1193 FQSGIGVAVLN
+1193 YQSGIGVLVLN
-1204 GVVAQTGAGAVNL
+1204 GVVAQTGAGAVSL
-1217 QKRQGGALVLKN
+1217 QKRQGGVLVLKN

-1235 STNVQQGRL
+1235 TTNVQQGRL
-1244 VIAHPGAAGIA
+1244 VIAHPGAAGNA
-1255 GSTINMNTNNDRR
+1255 GTTINMNTNNDRR
-1268 SDLEFLL
+1268 SDLEFLI
-1275 DGTGPFTVDNIIN
+1275 DGAGPFTVNNIVN
-1288 TNGGNDGSTRII
+1288 TNGGNDNSTRVI

-1306 GASTNQEVRVASLI
+1306 GSSSNQEIRLASLV
-1320 SNAGGAAT
+1320 SNAGGATT
-1328 TGNAASAIYFDGNN
+1328 TGNTASALYFDSNQ
-1342 GYKLT
+1342 GYRLT
-1347 ITGATT
+1347 VTGATT

-1360 FRTRGALVTLAGA
+1360 FRTRGALLTLEGA
-1373 VGGAGALN
+1373 VGGVGALH

-1387 LVLSGNNAYTGATAI
+1387 LVLAGTNTYTGATNI
-1402 YSGYLVAASDT
+1402 YNGYVIAANDA
-1413 AFGNTSSA
+1413 AFGNTTSA
-1421 ITFNGGSFGQLLASG
+1421 ITFNGTSFAQLLASG

-1450 STQTVGGL
+1450 STQTIGGL
-1458 DTGAKTFSGP
+1458 DAGAKTFSGAV
-1468 ITLARGINVTA
+1468 TLTRGINVTA

-1487 TGVISGATFGVTMA
+1487 TGVLSGAGGVNMA
-1501 GSGTVILNP
+1501 GTGTVILTNS
-1510 AGGTGNTYTGATT
+1510 NTYTGPTT

-1530 GRAQATSGS
+1530 GRAQASGS
-1539 PFGVNSAFTITNGA
+1539 PFGNNSVFTISNGG
-1553 LRLENTTGGANTTVS
+1553 LRLENTTGGSNNTTT
-1568 TGALNVSSGNA
+1568 TGALNISSGNA
-1579 TVVVDNTTSAST
+1579 TIVVDNASSSGTTL
-1591 TFTFGSLVRTNS
+1591 TFGSLVRTNNA
-1603 GTLVLRGA
+1603 TVVLRGA
-1611 TTDIGSAGAE
+1611 TTDLGTAGNEKLAFTSAPA
-1621 KVSFTAAPTVA
+1621 VA

-1639 AAIQSSGN
+1639 AVIQNGGN
-1647 AAHFAGFSGGN
+1647 AGHYAGVSGGN
-1658 IVTATYTASNVDLD
+1658 IATASYSSSDLNSSS
-1672 TAAGASDLL
+1672 ASDLVNL
-1681 DLGAVG
+1681 D
-1687 GNLTAARTA
+1687 AAGSTLSADRSA
-1696 YAFRTNAL
+1696 YAFRTNAT
-1704 VNLNGNTLKLG
+1704 VAVGSNTLKLG
-1715 DAPSGTIGQAG
+1715 DAPSGTVGQAG

-1734 VTSGTVDMGTNALHV
+1734 VTGGTVDIGTNALSI
-1749 YTDDAAVSTLSSAIG
+1749 YTDDAAVSTLGSAIT

-1778 VKYGPGTLELSN
+1778 VKFGPGTLEISS
-1790 AASNYQG
+1790 AASTYQG

-1808 TAANVVPTF
+1808 TAPNVIPTF
-1817 ANLNAVTGTTVTIQ
+1817 ANANAVTGSTVIIQ

-1846 NFAGSVVV
+1846 NFSGTAVV
-1854 SPVLNT
+1854 SAVLNT

-1875 QGSNTTFSGQLV
+1875 QGSSTTFSGQLV
-1887 GGAGSRLVKLGGGR
+1887 GGAGSRLVKIGGGR

-1913 SLETLEILQGVVN
+1913 SLDTLEVLQGVV
-1926 TMANDQSW
+1926 QSW
-1934 SSPTS
+1934 HNDNSWATPNG
-1939 FANSLPASTNVILRG
+1939 FASSLPSTTQILLRG
-1954 GTWEVRV
+1954 GEWEAYVV
-1961 IGDSTGNFQLIPL
+1961 GDNTGNFQFIPMGQSITARD
-1974 GNNIV
+1974 GNAVLDTNRWQG
-1979 HSGGDSTLNTDRL
+1979 SA
-1992 HGGANK
+1992 ANK
-1998 VVTFGSLTLDK
+1998 ILGFDTLTVDK
-2009 QRFLV
+2009 NILTIT
-2014 NGGNAIYPRFE
+2014 GGNAIYPRFA
-2025 GAITLTSNA
+2025 GAFTMTANA
-2034 RIQTDAPLLLNGAI
+2034 RLQTDAPLLLNGTI
-2048 SGSYTLA
+2048 NGHYTLT
-2055 KTGASNLEINADNSA
+2055 KTGGSNLEINGDNSA
-2070 WNGGTVATD
+2070 WAGGTVLLD
-2079 GLILFGSRVP
+2079 GTLLFGSRTP
-2089 EVSERYMAGTN
+2089 EVGERYMAGTN

-2112 GDIIINRN
+2112 GDIVVNRS
-2120 TLIRLNA
+2120 TVIRLNA

-2139 QTFSNLQNAGLARID
+2139 QTFSNLQNAGLARVD
-2154 IGVDAPVTDYGLRS
+2154 IGLDAPLTDYGLRS

-2174 TVGLNDGFYTNTLD
+2174 TVGLNDGFYNNTID
-2188 QSLMGNGRWML
+2188 QSLMGNGRWAV
-2199 GAWSTTFYTQSKLG
+2199 GAWTTTFYTAAKLG
-2213 YGIDNIYRFG
+2213 YGIDNTYRFAG
-2223 GANGAF
+2223 TNGVF
-2229 NVTQAGAVFG
+2229 NITQANALSG
-2239 PTSVEV
+2239 PATLEV
-2245 GSDMVP
+2245 GLDMTP
-2251 NGFAITNG
+2251 NGFAINSG
-2259 NGQVQF
+2259 NAQVQL
-2265 YGDQTYTGNT
+2265 YGDQSYTGNT
-2275 IIRRNRETGSQQNF
+2275 IIRRNRETGSTQNF
-2289 LAFHG
+2289 LTIHA
-2294 DLASP
+2294 DVASP

-2318 AGAQVNT
+2318 AGVQVNT

-2335 LDYNM
+2335 FDYNM
-2340 DVNDSMMTS
+2340 DVNDSMLTS

-2375 ATFNLL
+2375 STFNLL

-2747 IGATTIGGT
+2747 NGTTTLGGS
-2756 APVGIRVE
+2756 APIGIRVE

-2790 RLDGNNTA
+2790 RLDGNNTT
-2798 LSSSV
+2798 LSSPV
-2803 TLNRGEISGF
+2803 TLNRGEIRGLGS
-2813 GDNANNFFGTGNY
+2813 NNNNFFGTGDY
-2826 TLNFGTLRMSMFAAR
+2826 TLNFGTLRMSTTAAR
-2841 SYFTAANQS
+2841 PFFTTTNQS
-2850 MAVNGAV
+2850 IAVNGAV
-2857 TLLRERTGS
+2857 TLVRDRNGNNTGV
-2866 GTIGAVTIGAN
+2866 GAVTIGAN
-2877 NNSNAIRTSNAANLR
+2877 NNGNTLRTGNAANIR
-2892 VNNVTFG
+2892 IQSDSFG
-2899 DDWNIES
+2899 DDWFFES
-2906 RLIINDTASIYNDNA
+2906 RLIVNDSASIYNDNA
-2921 DIWLRDQLE
+2921 DVWLRDQLE

-2935 TRLGIWNIYFDN
+2935 TRLGIWNFYFEN
-2947 NAPNTNWTGVL
+2947 NAPNTNWTGIL
-2958 DLQAGMTRMLQS
+2958 DLQAGMTRVLQS

-2983 HPAASL
+2983 HPAAAL
-2989 TLRTVGNLGTGNGL
+2989 TVRTVGNFGTGNGL

-3009 SATSLP
+3009 SSTSNT
-3015 VLGIGLPAEFAN
+3015 VLGIGLASDFSN
-3027 LYNHIDSL
+3027 LYAHFDSL
-3035 TPMGNRNGVLAL
+3035 TTVGSRRGVLAL
-3047 DAGQTFTADPNMAG
+3047 DAGATFTADPEMAA

-3072 SGATLN
+3072 SGGTLN
-3078 ALSVAPWGPS
+3078 AASVAPWGPG

-3101 TLNPSTAGAQ
+3101 TLNPAAAGAQ
-3111 FAGSNQMV
+3111 FSGANEMV
-3119 IGSPLNVFG
+3119 IGTPLNVFG
-3128 HLTTAFGANSDN
+3128 YITTVFGANAAND
-3140 TYSGGTFVSLSRN
+3140 YSGGTRVHVTRN

-3164 VQGGAVGTGTTF
+3164 IQGGAIGTGTTF

-3183 GVDLFGEVRFE
+3183 AVDLFGEVRFE
-3194 GASGTA
+3194 AASGTA
-3200 ANSATTNANA
+3200 ANSDTTNANI

-3244 GRWADAVG
+3244 GRWADSVG
-3252 ISLNTSV
+3252 IDLNASV
-3259 LELYADDTDHIANR
+3259 LELYGDDTDHIANR

-3278 LIAAGGS
+3278 LNVARGS

-3311 LMITT
+3311 LMIST

-3341 DNAAALTASNGMI
+3341 DNAAALTNQNMI
-3354 QPWIISRLDGQFL
+3354 DPWIVSRFDGQFL
-3367 KYDTTNGFQ
+3367 KYDATNGFQ
-3376 LVTQGTPLADYV
+3376 LITQGTSPANYV
-3388 ATTTTTLDAAVLG
+3388 GTSTTTLDAAVLG
-3401 GVNNGSR
+3401 ANDGSR

-3413 GSANFTL
+3413 GAANFTL

-3427 ALRLERDINVSADGL
+3427 ALRLERDINVSADGI
-3442 YKSITIRSG
+3442 YRNIIIRSG

-3462 NADLYFGAAG
+3462 NADLYFGSAG

-3515 AGNWVINGGGIQ
+3515 SGSWVVNGGGIQ
-3527 FLTPGA
+3527 FLTPGS

-3541 NGSRMND
+3541 NGSRAND
-3548 RDNTYNLTEVRYNFN
+3548 RDNTFNLSEVRYNFN

-3593 LQQLPA
+3593 LQQLPS
-3599 IDLRTTNTIAGTG
+3599 IDLRTTNAIAGTG
-3612 QMGLLYLQADGLR
+3612 QMGLLYLQADGAR

-3639 QIQVESGSFGTGS
+3639 QLHVESGSYGTGS
-3652 TTGFQLG
+3652 TTGIQLG
-3659 AGDGTGGLNNSGQF
+3659 AGDGTGGLNNGGQF

-3680 GVLTLGNNT
+3680 GVMTLGNNT

-3725 GVLEIAVASW
+3725 GALEIAVAGW
-3735 SPSATLSM
+3735 SPSATLNM

-3756 RSGSHTLP
+3756 RSGNHVLP

-3779 TVTLDGGSIMGYLP
+3779 TITLDGGSIMGYLP
-3793 RDWDHVAII
+3793 RDWDHVAVI

-3823 ASSNNSVWDQSRIYD
+3823 ASSNNSLWDQARIYD
-3838 IGKINQTNANNP
+3838 IGKINQTNASNP
-3850 NDMGLRGS
+3850 NDSGLRGS

-3863 GNITGPGGLTKIGQD
+3863 GNITGPGGLTKVGQD

-3911 DLRLETSSGMFD
+3911 DLRMETSSGMFD

-3946 ALNTLTVNQAGNS
+3946 ALNTLTVNQATSS

-3970 LVKSNAGALSLAGV
+3970 LVKSNTGVLTLSGV

-3990 LIISG
+3990 LIVSG

-4003 GSVSES
+4003 GAVSES

-4015 SGTSFDL
+4015 SGTSFDV

-4027 GAYSFDGLISGGGVG
+4027 GAYSYDGLISGGGVG
-4042 SLRADNANRGRILGS
+4042 TLRTDNANRGRILGS

-4090 GHLQITGDLSLA
+4090 GHLQITGDLSLV
-4102 GGLYGSSTK
+4102 GGLYGSTTK

-4122 TSTLSALGWDGSSL
+4122 TSTLSALGWDGSAL
-4136 AAWLTANA
+4136 AVWLTANA
-4144 APVLNGEQGDLSGHD
+4144 AQVLNGEQGNLSGHD

>member
-1 MNKVLT
+1 MNKVLS
-7 TVILKGIRYAS
+7 IAMLKGIRYFS
-18 LIPLLSVLAT
+18 LIPLLSLTAM
-28 AQTATWQ
+28 AQTTTWQ
-35 QVQPGTHSW
+35 QVQSGTYSW

-55 PNGTSAVVSFGNNP
+55 PNGMSAVVSFGNNP

-101 ADTLTLFNDGFG
+101 ADTLTLSNDGLG

-123 NVISTVLDLADG
+123 NVISTILDLADG

-164 WLVLRRSN
+164 WLVLRRTN
-172 TYTGETSLEDGIT
+172 TFTGEATLQGGIT
-185 LVAQANNDNAVLGA
+185 LVAQAEDNNAVLGA
-199 TGAGNGTLILPGA
+199 TGVSNGTIIMPGA
-212 TLAFVNDGSDAGS
+212 TLALVNDGSNASSS
-225 TTTGGGTLNTETVS
+225 TTGSASVNTEAVTVA
-239 VSGSGYLNNG
+239 GAGYLNNG

-258 QNVVGG
+258 QNQLTG
-264 AVTITGDTRFQSQA
+264 AVTVNGDTRFQSLA
-278 GTLAFASTT
+278 GTLAFTGT
-287 TLGSNNLR
+287 VNLGANNLR
-295 VGGTGFVSFGTADTN
+295 IGGNGFTSLSGAVQGT
-310 GNVTGNGTITH
+310 GTITH
-321 FGINGFRMMQTTNAF
+321 FGISGFRMQNTTASNSFSGA
-336 AGSIVSELGEIRAEN
+336 IISELGEVRAEN
-351 GNNTTGVNPYSN
+351 SDTNGLTAYDNVSALTVKNGFLNIMAPTSGTFTVKSRLPDALPITLQAGRIRIESLSFNSTNGFAWAETVGAVTSTLGHTYFDFRDTNADSGTRV
-363 LASLTLRNSALR
+363 LTVSSLTRSS
-375 LIFPNGAAT
+375 
-384 APSVVANARFS
+384 PSVTFQLGGDGAVATNIGNGTLGNRYRFFN
-395 TTAPISMRSSYIY
+395 TA
-408 LEHAAF
+408 LD
-414 GTVGTANVN
+414 
-423 LFNYNVAQ
+423 
-431 GFGQTTLES
+431 S
-440 GGNKITTRSARAGGS
+440 G
-455 VTLTFADLIR
+455 
-465 PNPATILE
+465 P
-473 LQIDSLQDNAFWG
+473 
-486 ITGGRHRILNSALEA
+486 
-501 TSTNVPFVG
+501 NVPFVG
-510 GWAFYGGE
+510 GWAYLNKEFMKYNALGLGG
-518 FLKYVAVANGGFGYR
+518 NGYR
-533 QLETADQAVDTTEA
+533 ALEAADYHIDQAEG
-547 TWNSAQNVRI
+547 TWDASKNIKI
-557 TSANRSL
+557 TSANRTL
-564 PLGTTT
+564 
-570 INSLNLRSTT
+570 SLNTSIQSLNILSTT
-580 GRTLS
+580 GRTLGGS
-585 GVAGSTLVVESGGIL
+585 AGAILEVGSGGII

-607 LSVPSLTA
+607 ISVPFLTA
-615 GAGDNY
+615 GAASDY
-621 HLNLITWSSNNI
+621 HLYDIAWSSNI
-633 RSAIVDNGANA
+633 FRSVVADNGANP
-644 VSLVKAGSNTSS
+644 VSFVKAAGGTTSFLAANT
-656 FFTANSYTGKT
+656 YTGTT
-667 YLVDGMFRDV
+667 YINEGFFRDV
-677 IGARNTIALGGGNL
+677 IGARNTVALGSGNL
-691 HMVGD
+691 TFAG
-696 ADSQAVYET
+696 SPINQATYET
-705 DLSFSRALGAG
+705 DRDFSRALGAG
-716 NGEVQFTGGGG
+716 AGQVQFLS
-727 FGGGSV
+727 GSGV
-733 GFSAYGAPINVNFGG
+733 GFSAYGAPITVNFGG
-748 AASTVV
+748 AGDPVV
-754 WGSTHFNPGIFTLN
+754 WGSTHFNPGLFTLN

-778 ANPVDLGNE
+778 VNPVDLGNE
-787 QRYIRLDGN
+787 QRYIRLDGG
-796 ASAGNR
+796 ASGGNR
-802 AVLGV
+802 ASFGV
-807 MAGDLFNGGVVK
+807 MAGDLYNGGIVK

-831 TYTQGTIVNEGELWL
+831 TYNQGTVINEGELWL

-860 ILIGSAARL
+860 IQIGAASRL
-869 KLDGPANVGSRQLIS
+869 KLDGPWNIGSRQLVS
-884 MLNQEDN
+884 MYNADDN
-891 NASAIAFGPGYG
+891 SASAIAFGPGYG
-903 DGSNIRFHTFLSDAD
+903 DGSGLRFHTFLSDAN
-918 AAGQLGSHD
+918 AAGQLGAYD
-927 VYIHNQQTGNDRR
+927 FYIHNQQTTDNRR
-940 NRIAVQ
+940 NRLAVQ
-946 ISGLHNFSADVMD
+946 ISGLHNFSVDVMN

-979 TFTGTSL
+979 TFTGASL

-991 TKTGSNKF
+991 TKTGGNTF
-999 FRLGSGGGTITI
+999 FRLGSGGGTITL
-1011 ANANVLDGPSPL
+1011 ANANVLDGAFPL
-1023 IVGAEDQNG
+1023 IVGAEDNTG
-1032 RVNIGG
+1032 RTNIGG
-1038 VVYLPQAQNYS
+1038 LVYLPQAQNYS
-1049 GTVAQTVGTALT
+1049 GTVTQTVGTALT

-1074 GNNGALNSGNN
+1074 GNNGALNNGNN

-1117 FVKTANAVV
+1117 HVKSANGVV

-1144 TMRMDDADRVVTI
+1144 TMRMDDADRVLTI

-1165 QTVFNGAVTLENGAT
+1165 QTVFNGAVTLENGNTT
-1180 ARNAFIDVGIDNS
+1180 ARSAFFDVGNDNN
-1193 FQSGIGVAVLN
+1193 FNSGLGLLVLN
-1204 GVVAQTGAGAVNL
+1204 GVMSQTGTAAVSL
-1217 QKRQGGALVLKN
+1217 QKRQGGVLVLKN

-1235 STNVQQGRL
+1235 TTNVQQGRL
-1244 VIAHPGAAGIA
+1244 VIAHPGAAGN
-1255 GSTINMNTNNDRR
+1255 GGTTINMNTNNDRR
-1268 SDLEFLL
+1268 SDLEFLI
-1275 DGTGPFTVDNIIN
+1275 DGAGPFTVNNIVN
-1288 TNGGNDGSTRII
+1288 TNGGNDNSTRVI

-1306 GASTNQEVRVASLI
+1306 GSSSNQEIRLASLV
-1320 SNAGGAAT
+1320 SNAGGATT
-1328 TGNAASAIYFDGNN
+1328 TGNTASALYFDSNQ
-1342 GYKLT
+1342 GYRLT
-1347 ITGATT
+1347 VTGATT

-1360 FRTRGALVTLAGA
+1360 FRTRGALLTLEGP
-1373 VGGAGALN
+1373 VGGAGALH

-1387 LVLSGNNAYTGATAI
+1387 LVLANANTYTGATNI
-1402 YSGYLVAASDT
+1402 YNGYVIAANDA
-1413 AFGNTSSA
+1413 AFGNTTSA
-1421 ITFNGGSFGQLLASG
+1421 ITFNGTSFAQILASG

-1458 DTGAKTFSGP
+1458 DAGAKTFGGAF
-1468 ITLARGINVTA
+1468 TLTRGINVTA

-1487 TGVISGATFGVTMA
+1487 TGVMSGAGGVNMA
-1501 GSGTVILNP
+1501 GTGTVILNNS
-1510 AGGTGNTYTGATT
+1510 NTYTGPTT

-1530 GRAQATSGS
+1530 GRAQASGS
-1539 PFGVNSAFTITNGA
+1539 PFGNNSIFTISNGS
-1553 LRLENTTGGANTTVS
+1553 LRLENTTGVSNNTTT
-1568 TGALNVSSGNA
+1568 TGALNVNGGNA
-1579 TVVVDNTTSAST
+1579 TIVVDNGSSPNTTL
-1591 TFTFGSLVRTNS
+1591 TFGSLVRTSNA
-1603 GTLVLRGA
+1603 TVVLRGA
-1611 TTDIGSAGAE
+1611 TTDLGTAGNEKLAFTSAPA
-1621 KVSFTAAPTVA
+1621 VA

-1639 AAIQSSGN
+1639 AVIQ
-1647 AAHFAGFSGGN
+1647 SGGN
-1658 IVTATYTASNVDLD
+1658 AGHYAGVSGSNIATASYSSADLNSSG
-1672 TAAGASDLL
+1672 AADLVNL
-1681 DLGAVG
+1681 DVAGSTLS
-1687 GNLTAARTA
+1687 GNRAA
-1696 YAFRTNAL
+1696 YAFRTSASVL
-1704 VNLNGNTLKLG
+1704 LGSNTLKLG
-1715 DAPSGTIGQAG
+1715 DDPSGTVGQAG

-1734 VTSGTVDMGTNALHV
+1734 VTGGTVDIGTNALSI
-1749 YTDDAAVSTLSSAIG
+1749 YTDDAAVSTLSSAIS

-1778 VKYGPGTLELSN
+1778 VKFGPGTLEISS
-1790 AASNYQG
+1790 AASTYQG

-1808 TAANVVPTF
+1808 TAPNVIPTF
-1817 ANLNAVTGTTVTIQ
+1817 ANANAVTGSTVIIQ

-1846 NFAGSVVV
+1846 NFSGSVIV

-1875 QGSNTTFSGQLV
+1875 QGSSTSFSGQLV
-1887 GGAGSRLVKLGGGR
+1887 GGAGSRLVKIGGGR

-1913 SLETLEILQGVVN
+1913 SLETLEVLQGVVLSYH
-1926 TMANDQSW
+1926 NDNSW
-1934 SSPTS
+1934 ATPNG
-1939 FANSLPASTNVILRG
+1939 FASSLPSTTQILLRG
-1954 GTWEVRV
+1954 GEWEAYVV
-1961 IGDSTGNFQLIPL
+1961 GDNTSNFQFIPMGQSITARD
-1974 GNNIV
+1974 GNAVLDTN
-1979 HSGGDSTLNTDRL
+1979 RWQ
-1992 HGGANK
+1992 GGAANK
-1998 VVTFGSLTLDK
+1998 ILGFDTLTVDKNLVTIT
-2009 QRFLV
+2009 
-2014 NGGNAIYPRFE
+2014 GGNAIYPRFA
-2025 GAITLTSNA
+2025 GAFTMTANA
-2034 RIQTDAPLLLNGAI
+2034 RLQTDAPLLLNGTI
-2048 SGSYTLA
+2048 NGYFTLN
-2055 KTGASNLEINADNSA
+2055 KTGGSNLEINADNSA
-2070 WNGGTVATD
+2070 WSGGTVLLD
-2079 GLILFGSRVP
+2079 GTLLFGSRTP
-2089 EVSERYMAGTN
+2089 EVGERYMAGTN
-2100 LFSYSATANLGT
+2100 VFSYSATANLGT
-2112 GDIIINRN
+2112 GDIIVNRS
-2120 TLIRLNA
+2120 TAIRLNA
-2127 PSNVLTAQGQRV
+2127 PTNVLTAQGQRV
-2139 QTFSNLQNAGLARID
+2139 QTFSNLQNAGLARVD
-2154 IGVDAPVTDYGLRS
+2154 IGLDAPLTDYGLRS

-2174 TVGLNDGFYTNTLD
+2174 TVGLNDGFYTNSLD
-2188 QSLMGNGRWML
+2188 QSLMGNGRWAVS
-2199 GAWSTTFYTQSKLG
+2199 AWNTTFYTAAKLG
-2213 YGIDNIYRFG
+2213 YGIDNTYRFAG
-2223 GANGAF
+2223 VNGVF
-2229 NVTQAGAVFG
+2229 NITQANALSG
-2239 PTSVEV
+2239 PATLEV
-2245 GSDMVP
+2245 GMDMTP
-2251 NGFAITNG
+2251 NGFAINSG
-2259 NGQVQF
+2259 NAQVQL
-2265 YGDQTYTGNT
+2265 YGDQSYTGNT
-2275 IIRRNRETGSQQNF
+2275 IIRRNRETGSTQNF
-2289 LAFHG
+2289 LTIHA
-2294 DLASP
+2294 DVASP

-2340 DVNDSMMTS
+2340 DVNDSMLTS

-2366 DSTPMVLDG
+2366 DSTPMLLDG
-2375 ATFNLL
+2375 ATLNLL
-2381 ASGGRVNREV
+2381 SSGGRVNREV

-2401 AVLLERNGTNSQ
+2401 AVLLERNSTNGQ
-2413 IIVETPSVTRVGQA
+2413 IILETPSITRVGQA

-2438 GRVDLQG
+2438 GRVDLQS
-2445 QKFFIDNGT
+2445 QKFFIDNGAT
-2454 SMLDARGL
+2454 MLDARGL
-2462 LPVWMINPSRNTF
+2462 LPVWMTNPSRNTF

-2615 QFTNTGNV
+2615 QFTNTANV

-2747 IGATTIGGT
+2747 NGATTLGGS
-2756 APVGIRVE
+2756 APIGIRVE
-2764 QGGRVLQLTGAVT
+2764 QSGRVLQLTGAVT

-2790 RLDGNNTA
+2790 RLDGNNIN
-2798 LSSSV
+2798 LSSPV
-2803 TLNRGEISGF
+2803 TLNRGEIRGI
-2813 GDNANNFFGTGNY
+2813 GNNTNNFFGTGDY
-2826 TLNFGTLRMSMFAAR
+2826 TLNFGTLRLSAGGTIASQFNAPNQDLIFAGAVNFVNDRNGGAAR
-2841 SYFTAANQS
+2841 TLTIGTNNGTNTLRTL
-2850 MAVNGAV
+2850 NGAHWRM
-2857 TLLRERTGS
+2857 TSDS
-2866 GTIGAVTIGAN
+2866 GDSV
-2877 NNSNAIRTSNAANLR
+2877 
-2892 VNNVTFG
+2892 VF
-2899 DDWNIES
+2899 ES
-2906 RLIINDTASIYNDNA
+2906 KIFINDAAVFFTDNA
-2921 DIWLRDQLE
+2921 PTWFRDTFE
-2930 GGGRL
+2930 GAGRFTKVGVSQIL
-2935 TRLGIWNIYFDN
+2935 FDN
-2947 NAPNTNWTGVL
+2947 NVANSNWTGTI
-2958 DLQAGMTRMLQS
+2958 DIQAGYIRVQQPLQ
-2970 GDTLGGPGSSVLL
+2970 TLGGAGSSIIVN
-2983 HPAASL
+2983 PAAGLSVHN
-2989 TLRTVGNLGTGNGL
+2989 VGSLGTGAGIS
-3003 TQLRTT
+3003 QLRTT
-3009 SATSLP
+3009 SRTSATI
-3015 VLGIGLPAEFAN
+3015 LGGLSTTNFDALRTHYNGLTSIG
-3027 LYNHIDSL
+3027 
-3035 TPMGNRNGVLAL
+3035 TGVGVLTLNGTQNWSVA
-3047 DAGQTFTADPNMAG
+3047 DASFMAN
-3061 FQNGNWFLGSV
+3061 FRDGNWYLGTLHDT
-3072 SGATLN
+3072 ATLTMN
-3078 ALSVAPWGPS
+3078 SLLPWGPG
-3088 GNQFL
+3088 GNKFL
-3093 IGGGGSTL
+3093 LGGGSSAL
-3101 TLNPSTAGAQ
+3101 VLNPATAGSAQ
-3111 FAGSNQMV
+3111 LAGAGNQV
-3119 IGSPLNVFG
+3119 IVGIPQTYFG
-3128 HLTTAFGANSDN
+3128 YATVTFGANANN
-3140 TYSGGTFVSLSRN
+3140 TYDGGTFVTRSRN
-3153 MDGTYRGAALV
+3153 LDGSYRGTAFSL
-3164 VQGGAVGTGTTF
+3164 QGGADGVTTNF

-3183 GVDLFGEVRFE
+3183 AVDVFGEIRIE

-3200 ANSATTNANA
+3200 ANGVNTNANT
-3210 WTLHPGSRIRFDNG
+3210 WTFHPGTRIRFDNG
-3224 TAFTGSGTT
+3224 TPFTGSGTT

-3244 GRWADAVG
+3244 GRWGDTVG
-3252 ISLNTSV
+3252 MDLNATV
-3259 LELYADDTDHIANR
+3259 LELYADDSDHIANR

-3278 LIAAGGS
+3278 LTVARGS

-3341 DNAAALTASNGMI
+3341 DNAAALTNQNMI
-3354 QPWIISRLDGQFL
+3354 DPWIVSRLDGQFL
-3367 KYDTTNGFQ
+3367 KYDATNGFQ
-3376 LVTQGTPLADYV
+3376 LITQGTSPANYV
-3388 ATTTTTLDAAVLG
+3388 ATSTTTLTAAVLG
-3401 GVNNGSR
+3401 GVNDGTR
-3408 ILSLQ
+3408 ILSLE
-3413 GSANFTL
+3413 GSSNFTL

-3442 YKSITIRSG
+3442 FNKITIRSG
-3451 GLTQF
+3451 GLTNF
-3456 ANTPTI
+3456 NTSNTPTI
-3462 NADLYFGAAG
+3462 NTDLYFGAT
-3472 NGTGEA
+3472 GTSEA
-3478 LIHASNNT
+3478 LIHASSNT
-3486 LQINGRIFAS
+3486 LQINGKIFAS

-3502 TSFLN
+3502 TAVLN

-3515 AGNWVINGGGIQ
+3515 SGNWVVNGGGIQ

-3533 ASTGEVIL
+3533 PSSGEVIL
-3541 NGSRMND
+3541 NGSRAND
-3548 RDNTYNLTEVRYNFN
+3548 RDNTFNLSEVRYNFN
-3563 SGSPDLFTWNSGK
+3563 SGSPDLFTWNGGK
-3576 ITAYDQNRVYA
+3576 ITGYDVNRIYMP
-3587 VTASDR
+3587 TASDR
-3593 LQQLPA
+3593 LQQIPA
-3599 IDLRTTNTIAGTG
+3599 VDLRTSNAVAGSG
-3612 QMGLLYLQADGLR
+3612 QEGLMIFLIDGAR
-3625 TTVRT
+3625 STVRT
-3630 GTVTLYDHY
+3630 GTVTLHDHY
-3639 QIQVESGSFGTGS
+3639 QVQVESNTYGTGS
-3652 TTGFQLG
+3652 TVGFQFG
-3659 AGDGTGGLNNSGQF
+3659 AGDGTGGLNNQGLYNLS
-3673 DLRKVGD
+3673 KTGD

-3725 GVLEIAVASW
+3725 GALEIAVAGW
-3735 SPSATLSM
+3735 SPSATLNM

-3756 RSGSHTLP
+3756 RSGNHVLP

-3779 TVTLDGGSIMGYLP
+3779 TITLDGGSIMGYLP

-3823 ASSNNSVWDQSRIYD
+3823 ASSNNSLWDQARFYD
-3838 IGKINQTNANNP
+3838 IGKINQTNASNP

-3863 GNITGPGGLTKIGQD
+3863 GNITGPGGLTKVGQD

-3946 ALNTLTVNQAGNS
+3946 ALNTLTVNQASAS

-3970 LVKSNAGALSLAGV
+3970 LVKSNVGVLTLAGV

-3990 LIISG
+3990 LIING

-4003 GSVSES
+4003 GAVSES

-4015 SGTSFDL
+4015 TGTSFDV

-4027 GAYSFDGLISGGGVG
+4027 GAYTYDGLISGGGVG
-4042 SLRADNANRGRILGS
+4042 ALRADNANRGRILGS

-4078 SGGAYATAGDQI
+4078 SGGAYATAGDQV
-4090 GHLQITGDLSLA
+4090 GHLQITGNLSLA